1 MSKSP
6 KKKSPAKRKSPVK
19 TTTKCPSGQILRKGY
34 MRQGFFKESGTYVP
48 ASFVESACIEDI
60 GKPGKGEKL
69 FDLTEPIGFY
79 KFGYHYADKSASK
92 RQNSL
97 AKAMKEVNSLSL
109 LRYINAL
116 RTLNKNR
123 AELFYNLDMDLKFIQ
138 QQYNKNK

>member
-6 KKKSPAKRKSPVK
+6 KKKSPGKRKSPAK
-19 TTTKCPSGQILRKGY
+19 STKCPSGQILRKGY
-34 MRQGFFKESGTYVP
+34 MRQGFFKQSGTYVP

-92 RQNSL
+92 RQTSL
-97 AKAMKEVNSLSL
+97 GKAMKEVNVLSL

-116 RTLNKNR
+116 RTLNKSR
-123 AELFYNLDMDLKFIQ
+123 PDLYYNLDMDLKYIQ
-138 QQYNKNK
+138 SQYNKTK